1 MISAATS
8 VLVRYLVGSP
18 PDQAA
23 RAARLIDASER
34 LGVPLLALG
43 ECAHVLRTQY
53 GVGRTDVVNA
63 LIGLVRRENVQ
74 VLGLDTDD
82 ATDALLRAR
91 AIVSCPIPDALTA
104 VQARATRALPLYTFD
119 RGLSRIGVPVA
130 EP

>member
-1 MISAATS
+1 MISVDTS

-23 RAARLIDASER
+23 RTTRLLDESER
-34 LGVPLLALG
+34 LGVSLLALV
-43 ECAHVLRTQY
+43 ESAHVLRTQY
-53 GVGRTDVVNA
+53 GVNRTEVVNA
-63 LIGLVRRENVQ
+63 LIGLVRRQNVEI
-74 VLGLDTDD
+74 LGMDTDD

-91 AIVSCPIPDALTA
+91 AIVSCPIPDALIA
-104 VQARATRALPLYTFD
+104 VQARATRALPLFTFD

>member
-1 MISAATS
+1 MISVDTS

-23 RAARLIDASER
+23 RTTRLIDESER
-34 LGVPLLALG
+34 LGVSLLALV
-43 ECAHVLRTQY
+43 ESAHVLRTQY
-53 GVGRTDVVNA
+53 GVNRTEVVNA
-63 LIGLVRRENVQ
+63 LIGLVRRQNVE
-74 VLGLDTDD
+74 VLGMDTDD

-91 AIVSCPIPDALTA
+91 AILSCPIPDALIA

-119 RGLSRIGVPVA
+119 RGLSRLGVPVA